1 MNSAEVVVGMMDR
14 NHVAVILKKTAHYRN
29 LVGEFE
35 IAELRGG
42 LSGHLASLGK
52 IIPIVATT
60 M

>member
-1 MNSAEVVVGMMDR
+1 MDR

-29 LVGEFE
+29 LVGQFE